1 MMSLTTMNPETRR
14 LIQVLPSLAAETS
27 EIFDLLLGGNLSGR
41 KTYIEENGHLYL
53 DLADVS

>member
-1 MMSLTTMNPETRR
+1 MNPETRR
-14 LIQVLPSLAAETS
+14 LIQVLPSLAAETA
-27 EIFDLLLGGNLSGR
+27 ELFDLLLGGNLSGR